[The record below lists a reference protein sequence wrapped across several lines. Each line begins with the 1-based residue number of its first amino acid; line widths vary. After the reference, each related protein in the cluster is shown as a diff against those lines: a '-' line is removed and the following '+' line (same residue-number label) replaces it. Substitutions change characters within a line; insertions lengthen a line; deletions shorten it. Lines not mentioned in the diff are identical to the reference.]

1 MIRLAEASDAAAI
14 AQIYEPVVSRSVISF
29 ELVPPTPAEMAERI
43 AATLG
48 YAPWLV
54 WVEDDRVAG
63 YAYGSRHNERA
74 AYQWSANVS
83 VYIGERHRRQG
94 LGRALYTSLLALLR
108 LQGFHAAHGG
118 ITLPNAGSVGLH
130 EALGF
135 RPVAL
140 YPRVGFK
147 FGAWHDVG
155 WWQLELRARVQ
166 APAPLLS
173 LDAAQR
179 LPEWREALASGV
191 SLLRRE
197 RST

>member
-1 MIRLAEASDAAAI
+1 MIRMAQASDAAEI
-14 AQIYEPVVSRSVISF
+14 ARIYAPIVSDTLISF
-29 ELVPPTPAEMAERI
+29 ELQPPTAAEMEERV
-43 AATLG
+43 ASALG

-54 WVEDDRVAG
+54 CVRDGRVAG
-63 YAYGSRHNERA
+63 YAYGSLHNERA

-83 VYIGERHRRQG
+83 VYIDERHRRKG
-94 LGRALYTSLLALLR
+94 VGRALYTSLLALLR

-135 RPVAL
+135 RPIAL

-155 WWQLELRARVQ
+155 WWQLELRERLLT
-166 APAPLLS
+166 PAPLLS
-173 LDAAQR
+173 LAAAQR
-179 LPEWREALASGV
+179 LPEWSDALASGV
-191 SLLRRE
+191 SLLR
-197 RST
+197 S